1 MNETMYGMFQGI
13 GKVNIDQTMRTIK
26 RMTDRSSRVCAVLAM
41 LLLLSCGCN
50 TGKGPAADTAGD
62 AGITDAGVSA
72 ADSTDMFRAASLF
85 WEGFDYSNPA
95 LSADSTGLERA
106 FAAWVSLLA
115 LLPQEQAAPLAGELI
130 ARGKDAP
137 AMQLRLGELA
147 ELYLDDP
154 NSPYRSEE
162 LYIPVLEALIT
173 APKIDEAYKI
183 RPRAQLLS
191 AMKNRPGA
199 RTTDIAYTTDDG
211 GQGTLYGLRSE
222 YTLLLFYNPDCH
234 DCGRVETHIV
244 RSDVFGPLIASGRL
258 RVLAIYP
265 DEDLAA
271 WKEHLPQMPAEWIV
285 GHVFVGRTADSPYDL
300 PAIPCLYLLD
310 CNKTVI
316 LKDAP
321 VERIEEWLSDKVD
334 Q

>member
-1 MNETMYGMFQGI
+1 MYGMFQKI
-13 GKVNIDQTMRTIK
+13 GETDMGQTMRTIK
-26 RMTDRSSRVCAVLAM
+26 RMTDLGSRVCVELAM
-41 LLLLSCGCN
+41 LLLLSCGYN
-50 TGKGPAADTAGD
+50 TGKGPAADTARD
-62 AGITDAGVSA
+62 ADITDAGVSA

-95 LSADSTGLERA
+95 LSADSAGLERA
-106 FAAWVSLLA
+106 FAAWVSLLT
-115 LLPQEQAAPLAGELI
+115 LLPQEQAAPLTGELI
-130 ARGKDAP
+130 ARGNDAP

-147 ELYLDDP
+147 ERYLDDP

-173 APKIDEAYKI
+173 APKIDEAYKMC
-183 RPRAQLLS
+183 PRAQLLS

-199 RTTDIAYTTDDG
+199 RAADIAYTTGDG
-211 GQGTLYGLRSE
+211 GRGRLYGLRAE
-222 YTLLLFYNPDCH
+222 YTLLLFYNPGCH
-234 DCGRVETHIV
+234 DCGRVEAHIV
-244 RSDVFGPLIASGRL
+244 RSDVFGSLIASGRL

-285 GHVFVGRTADSPYDL
+285 GHVPVGRTADSPYDL

-310 CNKTVI
+310 RNKTVV

-321 VERIEEWLSDKVD
+321 VERIEEWLSDKID

>member
-1 MNETMYGMFQGI
+1 MCGMFQKI
-13 GKVNIDQTMRTIK
+13 VETDMEQTMRTIK
-26 RMTDRSSRVCAVLAM
+26 RMTDRGNRVCVGLAM
-41 LLLLSCGCN
+41 LLLLSCGYN

-62 AGITDAGVSA
+62 ADITDAGVSA

-95 LSADSTGLERA
+95 LSADSAGLERA

-115 LLPQEQAAPLAGELI
+115 LLPQEQAAPLTGELI

-147 ELYLDDP
+147 ERYLDDP

-162 LYIPVLEALIT
+162 LYIPVLEALIA

-199 RTTDIAYTTDDG
+199 RAANIVYTTGDDG
-211 GQGTLYGLRSE
+211 RGTLYGLRAE
-222 YTLLLFYNPDCH
+222 YVLLLFYNPGCH
-234 DCGRVETHIV
+234 DCGRVEAYIAGS
-244 RSDVFGPLIASGRL
+244 RVFSPLIASGRL
-258 RVLAIYP
+258 KVLAIYP
-265 DEDLAA
+265 DEDLVA

-285 GHVFVGRTADSPYDL
+285 GHVPVGRTADSPYDL

-310 CNKTVI
+310 KDKNVI
-316 LKDAP
+316 FKDAA
-321 VERIEEWLSDKVD
+321 VERIEGWLFAKWNL
-334 Q
+334 